1 MKYIVLFP
9 FQMIGDLWAK
19 RELIVHFTWREFVGR
34 YRGAHL
40 GLALSFVSPLFLL
53 GIYTLVFGSLY
64 RSSRTDTE
72 GAGSFAIVLFSAL
85 IFNNFMNDGVGRAS
99 KLLVENPNYITKVVF
114 PVEILPVSLVGS
126 ALLHFFVNVLIL
138 MGGILI
144 SPQPWHWT
152 VFLFPVVIFP
162 LVLITL
168 GACWFLAAVGVY
180 FRDVASFVPPLMMAL
195 LFVSAVFF
203 PVSSIPEAYQS
214 WLLLNPMACFS
225 EMGRAIFT
233 KGEMPPMGMWG
244 YCLGI
249 GIFCFFGGYAVFHR
263 LKRGFSD
270 AL

>member
-9 FQMIGDLWAK
+9 LRMVRDLWAK
-19 RELIVHFTWREFVGR
+19 RELIAHFTWREFVGR

-40 GLALSFVSPLFLL
+40 GLALSFVSPIFLL
-53 GIYTLVFGSLY
+53 GIYTVVFGSLY

-72 GAGSFAIVLFSAL
+72 GAGSFAITLFSAL
-85 IFNNFMNDGVGRAS
+85 IFYNFMSDGVGRAS
-99 KLLVENPNYITKVVF
+99 HLLVENPNYITKVVF

-126 ALLHFFVNVLIL
+126 SFLHFCVNVLIL
-138 MGGILI
+138 IGGILI
-144 SPQPWHWT
+144 SPMPWHWT
-152 VFLFPVVIFP
+152 VLLFP
-162 LVLITL
+162 LVVFPLFLISL
-168 GACWFLAAVGVY
+168 GMSWFLAAVGVY

-195 LFVSAVFF
+195 LFVSAIFY
-203 PVSSIPEAYQS
+203 PVSSIPEAFQP

-225 EMGRAIFT
+225 EMGRAVFT
-233 KGEMPPMGMWG
+233 KGELPSVGLWS

>member
-1 MKYIVLFP
+1 MKYLILFP
-9 FQMIGDLWAK
+9 LRIVGDLWAK
-19 RELIVHFTWREFVGR
+19 RELIAHFTWREFVGK

-53 GIYTLVFGSLY
+53 GIYTVVFGSLY

-72 GAGSFAIVLFSAL
+72 GAGSFAITLFSAL
-85 IFNNFMNDGVGRAS
+85 IFYNFMSDGVGRAS
-99 KLLVENPNYITKVVF
+99 QLLVENPNYITKVVF
-114 PVEILPVSLVGS
+114 PVEILAVSLVGS
-126 ALLHFFVNVLIL
+126 SLLHFCVNVLIL
-138 MGGILI
+138 IGGILV
-144 SPQPWHWT
+144 SPMPWHWT
-152 VFLFPVVIFP
+152 LLLFPLVIFP
-162 LVLITL
+162 LFLISL
-168 GACWFLAAVGVY
+168 GVSWFLAAVGVY
-180 FRDVASFVPPLMMAL
+180 FRDVAAFVPPLMMAL
-195 LFVSAVFF
+195 LFVSAIFY
-203 PVSSIPEAYQS
+203 PVSSIPAAFQP

-233 KGEMPPMGMWG
+233 KGEIPSMGMWG

>member
-1 MKYIVLFP
+1 MKYIFLFP
-9 FQMIGDLWAK
+9 LQMIGDLWGK
-19 RELIVHFTWREFVGR
+19 RELISHFTWREFVGR

-72 GAGSFAIVLFSAL
+72 GAGSFAITLFSAL
-85 IFNNFMNDGVGRAS
+85 IFYNFMSDGVGRAS

-126 ALLHFFVNVLIL
+126 SLLHFCVNVLIL
-138 MGGILI
+138 MGGILV
-144 SPQPWHWT
+144 SPQDMHWT
-152 VFLFPVVIFP
+152 VLLFPVLVFP
-162 LVLITL
+162 LVLMSL
-168 GACWFLAAVGVY
+168 GMCWFLAAVGVY

-195 LFVSAVFF
+195 LFVSAIFF

-233 KGEMPPMGMWG
+233 KGEMPSVGMWG

-249 GIFCFFGGYAVFHR
+249 GVVCFFGGYAVFHR

>member
-1 MKYIVLFP
+1 MKYTILFP
-9 FQMIGDLWAK
+9 LRMVCGLWAK
-19 RELIVHFTWREFVGR
+19 RELIVHFTWREFVGK

-53 GIYTLVFGSLY
+53 GIYTVVFGSLY

-72 GAGSFAIVLFSAL
+72 GAGSFAITLFSAL
-85 IFNNFMNDGVGRAS
+85 IFYNFMSDGVGQAS

-126 ALLHFFVNVLIL
+126 SFLHFCVNVLIL
-138 MGGILI
+138 IGGILV
-144 SPQPWHWT
+144 SPMPWHWT
-152 VFLFPVVIFP
+152 LLLFP
-162 LVLITL
+162 LVVFPLFLISL
-168 GACWFLAAVGVY
+168 GVSWFLAAVGVY
-180 FRDVASFVPPLMMAL
+180 FRDVAVFVPPLLMAL
-195 LFVSAVFF
+195 LFMSAIFY
-203 PVSSIPEAYQS
+203 PVSSIPEAFQP
-214 WLLLNPMACFS
+214 WLLLNPLACFS
-225 EMGRAIFT
+225 EMGREIFT
-233 KGEMPPMGMWG
+233 KGEMPSMGMWG

>member
-9 FQMIGDLWAK
+9 LRMVRDLWAK
-19 RELIVHFTWREFVGR
+19 RELIAHFTWREFVGR

-40 GLALSFVSPLFLL
+40 GLALSFVSPIFLL
-53 GIYTLVFGSLY
+53 GIYTVVFGSLY

-72 GAGSFAIVLFSAL
+72 GAGSFAITLFSAL
-85 IFNNFMNDGVGRAS
+85 IFYNFMSDGVGRAS
-99 KLLVENPNYITKVVF
+99 QLLVENPNYITKVVF
-114 PVEILPVSLVGS
+114 PVEILPISLVGS
-126 ALLHFFVNVLIL
+126 SFLHFCVNVLIL
-138 MGGILI
+138 IGGILI
-144 SPQPWHWT
+144 SPMPWHWT
-152 VFLFPVVIFP
+152 VLLFP
-162 LVLITL
+162 LVVFPLFLISL
-168 GACWFLAAVGVY
+168 GVSWFLAAVGVY

-195 LFVSAVFF
+195 LFVSAIFY
-203 PVSSIPEAYQS
+203 PVSSIPEAFQP

-233 KGEMPPMGMWG
+233 KGELPAVGFWS